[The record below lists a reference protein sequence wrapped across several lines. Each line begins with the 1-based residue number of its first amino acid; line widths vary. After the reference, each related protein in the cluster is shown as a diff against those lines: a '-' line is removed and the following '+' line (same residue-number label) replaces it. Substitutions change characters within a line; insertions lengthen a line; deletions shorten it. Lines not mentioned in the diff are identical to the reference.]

1 MMACA
6 VIFTANQLQGAKTR
20 LFSRVQLLMNI
31 RQEQDL
37 RRGDAR
43 LRRNILIRL
52 HLALGANV
60 GIKIAAEQMSNITF
74 VAVAK

>member
-1 MMACA
+1 MACA
-6 VIFTANQLQGAKTR
+6 VIITANQLQCAKTC

-31 RQEQDL
+31 GQEQDL

-43 LRRNILIRL
+43 LCRNVLIGL
-52 HLALGANV
+52 HLALGADV